1 LPDAGF
7 AHIKEF
13 VMQWKNWFAPVLCS
27 ALALSAASGAL
38 AADKKEVRID
48 GFPDYDN
55 HFKVVVPEFM
65 KANADLDVKYL
76 INNHDDHHKKLTN
89 NLATGS
95 GAGDVVL
102 VDVGR
107 LGAFINAGGFVNLSD
122 APYNADKMGAQ
133 FAPYAWAQGKG
144 GDGKQYAIPID
155 LGPGVLYYRRDYVEG
170 LGYKIEDITKDWDS
184 YINYGVELKKKKGV
198 ALIANA
204 ADIAE
209 LIVNATTPEGEGLYF
224 DKNGKSLLTSDRF
237 VKALMLAKKVHDLG
251 LDMSITSWT
260 NEWYAVLR
268 EGKVATQL
276 SGAWLLGHLK
286 NWIAPK
292 SSGLWGAS
300 NLPNGIYGSW
310 GGSFLAI
317 PKQSKNPAEA
327 WRVVQYLVQPDTQ
340 LKGFTGIAAFPAN
353 VTTYSDKSFNEPIEY
368 LKGQKARLLFA
379 DIAKKVKAVKP
390 SKADQIAVTIYQ
402 NALQEII
409 MQGKD
414 VQQTLAQADQLLTR
428 RVKSLR

>member
-1 LPDAGF
+1 MLRTPFSRRWLLLSSLMVPASLFAAG
-7 AHIKEF
+7 
-13 VMQWKNWFAPVLCS
+13 
-27 ALALSAASGAL
+27 
-38 AADKKEVRID
+38 KKEIRID
-48 GFPDYDN
+48 GFPDYDS
-55 HFKVVVPEFM
+55 HFKVVIPEFM

-107 LGAFINAGGFVNLSD
+107 LGAFVNAGGFVNLSQ
-122 APYNADKMGAQ
+122 APYNADKMAGE
-133 FAPYAWAQGKG
+133 FAPYSWAQGKG
-144 GDGKQYAIPID
+144 SDGQQYALPVD

-184 YINYGVELKKKKGV
+184 YIAYGVELKKKKGV

-204 ADIAE
+204 SDIAE
-209 LIVNATTPEGEGLYF
+209 LIVNATVAEGEGLYF
-224 DKNGKSLLTSDRF
+224 DKNGKSLLTSERF
-237 VKALMLAKKVHDLG
+237 TKALTLAKKVHDLG
-251 LDMSITSWT
+251 LDLGVTSWT
-260 NEWYAVLR
+260 NEWYEVLR

-292 SSGLWGAS
+292 SVGLWGAA
-300 NLPNGIYGSW
+300 NLPAGIYGSW

-327 WRVVQYLVQPDTQ
+327 WRVIQFLVSKDIQ
-340 LKGFTGIAAFPAN
+340 LQGLKGIAAFPAN
-353 VTTYSDKSFNEPIEY
+353 SQTYSDKLFQEPVEY

-379 DIAKKVKAVKP
+379 ENAKKIRASKP
-390 SKADQIAVTIYQ
+390 FKGDQIAVTIYQ
-402 NALQEII
+402 NALEEVIR
-409 MQGKD
+409 QGKD
-414 VQQTLAQADQLLTR
+414 VQGTIAQADQLLTR
-428 RVKSLR
+428 RTKSLR